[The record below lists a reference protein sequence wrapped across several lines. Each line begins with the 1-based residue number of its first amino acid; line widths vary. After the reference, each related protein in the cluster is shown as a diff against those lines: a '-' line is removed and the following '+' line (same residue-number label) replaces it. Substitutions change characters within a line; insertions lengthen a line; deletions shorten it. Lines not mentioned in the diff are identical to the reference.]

1 MESDYRRSQVRR
13 RLLPAGI
20 GFLAFAVLGGLGSD
34 HFWSESWFYIGLGT
48 VLSAT
53 FVEPFFAKP
62 QDAIVNSAGGIGA
75 VASVETAPIT
85 ELWLAFLAVLILI
98 LVAGAT
104 AAIAA
109 GDRDR
114 TVKWAA
120 FRLATR
126 LGRAG
131 VIGPS
136 ALSLVVLTRAAKGEG
151 DFQLLAA
158 ATAILAVAVAVDWYA
173 LVVRFS
179 RRREVATTVAAIGPR
194 MLLVAAGSDDFSAG
208 DLLALETT
216 KGTAKGSV
224 VARLPHPDGLRYQVS
239 LDREWS
245 ALCGDFPDAIVLEKE
260 EGTSGLVGS
269 VGQGTTERS
278 LAFDPFKPLSVG
290 DPVYLL
296 VDNRT
301 LLYQV
306 ARLQLTSASWLG
318 GNAVVAHATAQI
330 IGWPEGDRIFG
341 GSYLPQPHDAVYK
354 SENLAGSLPDG
365 YYEIG
370 KVKGTEIPVG
380 LQVDS
385 NRRGHL
391 AILGMSGMGKT
402 AVAQRVCRKL
412 GEQNVVVALDTTGE
426 YATRLGFPAWTN
438 SFSDQGHFVY
448 EPEGDPPLKAAEFF
462 KSCMQAGAD
471 EYKSGE
477 NPQPRVVLFEE
488 AHGFVPEWNFALRHQ
503 QDQVALT
510 TRGIMQAR
518 KFGITV
524 VMVSQRT
531 AVVSKS
537 ALSQCENYII
547 LKTLDQTSL
556 DYLEALVGADMR
568 HAIPSLKRYEAL
580 CVGPAFNAEEPVI
593 VTLSPP

>member
-1 MESDYRRSQVRR
+1 MESTYRRSQVRR

-20 GFLAFAVLGGLGSD
+20 GFVAFVVLGGLSSP
-34 HFWSESWFYIGLGT
+34 HFWNESWFYIGLGT

-53 FVEPFFAKP
+53 FVEPYFAKP

-75 VASVETAPIT
+75 VASVETNPIAG
-85 ELWLAFLAVLILI
+85 LWLTFLGVLVLA
-98 LVAGAT
+98 LMAGAT

-114 TVKWAA
+114 TIKWAA

-126 LGRAG
+126 LGRAA

-136 ALSLVVLTRAAKGEG
+136 ALFLIVLTRAASGEE

-158 ATAILAVAVAVDWYA
+158 ATAILALAVAIDWYA
-173 LVVRFS
+173 LAVRFS
-179 RRREVATTVAAIGPR
+179 RRREVATSVAAIGPR
-194 MLLVAAGSDDFSAG
+194 MLLVTAGGEDFLAG
-208 DLLALETT
+208 DLLSLETT

-224 VARLPHPDGLRYQVS
+224 VARLPHPDGLRYQLA
-239 LDREWS
+239 LDRDWTN
-245 ALCGDFPDAIVLEKE
+245 LCGDFPEAIVLEKE
-260 EGTSGLVGS
+260 EESSDLVGS
-269 VGQGTTERS
+269 VGPGTTERS
-278 LAFDPFKPLSVG
+278 LAFDPFKSLSVG
-290 DPVYLL
+290 DPVSLK
-296 VDNRT
+296 VDGQT

-306 ARLQLTSASWLG
+306 ARLQLTNASWLG

-330 IGWPEGDRIFG
+330 VGWPKNDRILG
-341 GSYLPQPHDAVYK
+341 GSYLPQPHDEVYK
-354 SENLAGSLPDG
+354 SEGLTGALPDG

-380 LQVDS
+380 LQIDS

-391 AILGMSGMGKT
+391 AVLGMSGMGKT

-412 GEQNVVVALDTTGE
+412 GERNVVVALDTTGE
-426 YATRLGFPAWTN
+426 YATHLHFPAWDN
-438 SFSDQGHFVY
+438 SFDDNGHFVY

-462 KSCMQAGAD
+462 ENCMRAGAV
-471 EYKSGE
+471 EYKAGDD
-477 NPQPRVVLFEE
+477 PKARVVLFEE
-488 AHGFVPEWNFALRHQ
+488 AHGFVPEWNFALKNQ
-503 QDQVALT
+503 QDHVAKT

-518 KFGITV
+518 KFGVTV

-568 HAIPSLKRYEAL
+568 HAIPSLERYEAL

>member
-1 MESDYRRSQVRR
+1 MESSFRRSQVRR

-20 GFLAFAVLGGLGSD
+20 GFLLFAILGGLGSP
-34 HFWSESWFYIGLGT
+34 HFWNESWFYIGLGT
-48 VLSAT
+48 ALSAT
-53 FVEPFFAKP
+53 FVEPYFAKP

-75 VASVETAPIT
+75 VASVETDPVT
-85 ELWLAFLAVLILI
+85 GLWLAFLATLVLIF
-98 LVAGAT
+98 VAGAT
-104 AAIAA
+104 AAIAT

-114 TVKWAA
+114 TIKWAA

-126 LGRAG
+126 LGRAS
-131 VIGPS
+131 VIGPV
-136 ALSLVVLTRAAKGEG
+136 ALSLVVLTRAASGENG
-151 DFQLLAA
+151 FQLLAA
-158 ATAILAVAVAVDWYA
+158 ATVVLALAVAIDWHG
-173 LVVRFS
+173 LKVRFS
-179 RRREVATTVAAIGPR
+179 HRREAATVVAAIGPR
-194 MLLVAAGSDDFSAG
+194 MLLVASGNNDFSAG
-208 DLLALETT
+208 DLLTLETT
-216 KGTAKGSV
+216 RGSAKGSV
-224 VARLPHPDGLRYQVS
+224 VARFPHSNGLRYQVS
-239 LDREWS
+239 LDREWTDI
-245 ALCGDFPDAIVLEKE
+245 CRDFPDAIMLEQDNE
-260 EGTSGLVGS
+260 TSDLIGS

-278 LAFDPFKPLSVG
+278 LAFDPFKSLSIG
-290 DPVYLL
+290 DPVSLL

-306 ARLQLTSASWLG
+306 ARLQLTSESWQG
-318 GNAVVAHATAQI
+318 GNTLVAHATAQI
-330 IGWPEGDRIFG
+330 VGWPDGNRILG
-341 GSYLPQPHDAVYK
+341 GSYLPQPHEAVYK
-354 SENLAGSLPDG
+354 SENLSAGLPDG

-370 KVKGTEIPVG
+370 RIKGTQIPVG
-380 LQVDS
+380 LQIDS

-426 YATRLGFPAWTN
+426 YSTHLEFPPWQN
-438 SFSDQGHFVY
+438 SFDDQGHFVY

-462 KSCMQAGAD
+462 EEYMRAGAN
-471 EYKSGE
+471 EYKAGE
-477 NPQPRVVLFEE
+477 DPKARVVLFEE

-518 KFGITV
+518 KFGVTV

-568 HAIPSLKRYEAL
+568 HAIPSLERYEAL

-593 VTLSPP
+593 VSLSPP

>member
-1 MESDYRRSQVRR
+1 MESTYRRSQVRR
-13 RLLPAGI
+13 RLAPAGI
-20 GFLAFAVLGGLGSD
+20 GFIGFTLLGGLGSA

-48 VLSAT
+48 VLSAV
-53 FVEPFFAKP
+53 FVEPYFAKP

-75 VASVETAPIT
+75 VASVETDPIT
-85 ELWLAFLAVLILI
+85 GLWLAFLAVLILI

-126 LGRAG
+126 PGRAS
-131 VIGPS
+131 VVGPS
-136 ALSLVVLTRAAKGEG
+136 ALSLVVLTRAANGEEG
-151 DFQLLAA
+151 FQLLAA
-158 ATAILAVAVAVDWYA
+158 ATAVLALSVAVDWHA
-173 LVVRFS
+173 LAMRVS
-179 RRREVATTVAAIGPR
+179 RQREVATTVAAVGPR
-194 MLLVAAGSDDFSAG
+194 MLLIAASSDEFSAG
-208 DLLALETT
+208 DLLTLETKT
-216 KGTAKGSV
+216 GSAKGSV
-224 VARLPHPDGLRYQVS
+224 VARFPHPDGLRYHVS
-239 LDREWS
+239 LDREWTK
-245 ALCGDFPDAIVLEKE
+245 LCGDFPEAIVLERNAE
-260 EGTSGLVGS
+260 TSGLVGS

-278 LAFDPFKPLSVG
+278 LAFNPFKPLSVG
-290 DPVYLL
+290 DPVSIL
-296 VDNRT
+296 VDDRT

-306 ARLQLTSASWLG
+306 ARLQLTAATWLG
-318 GNAVVAHATAQI
+318 GNAVIAHATAQI
-330 IGWPEGDRIFG
+330 IGWPEGNRILG
-341 GSYLPQPHDAVYK
+341 GSYLPQPHDAVYM
-354 SENLAGSLPDG
+354 SAGLAGHLPDG

-380 LQVDS
+380 LQIDS

-412 GEQNVVVALDTTGE
+412 GEQNLVVALDTTGE
-426 YATRLGFPAWTN
+426 YATYLDFPAWTN
-438 SFSDQGHFVY
+438 SFEDLGHFVY

-462 KSCMQAGAD
+462 ANCMRAGAD
-471 EYKSGE
+471 EYKVGDD
-477 NPQPRVVLFEE
+477 PKARVVLFEE

-518 KFGITV
+518 KFGVTV

-556 DYLEALVGADMR
+556 DYLEALVGKEMR